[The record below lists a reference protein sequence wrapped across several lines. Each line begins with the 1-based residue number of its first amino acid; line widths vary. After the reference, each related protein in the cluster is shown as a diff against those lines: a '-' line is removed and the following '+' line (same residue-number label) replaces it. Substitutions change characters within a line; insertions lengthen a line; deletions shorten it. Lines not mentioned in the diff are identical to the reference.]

1 MEKMQKFDRIALD
14 FGIQTLRY
22 GFSTLNYQF
31 NRQLDFN
38 EWYDDV
44 YIVKNKDAGSHCIKL
59 LWELFEKYENEI
71 LTPF

>member
-14 FGIQTLRY
+14 FGIQTLRD
-22 GFSTLNYQF
+22 GFSALNYRF

-44 YIVKNKDAGSHCIKL
+44 YIMKNKDSGSHCIKL
-59 LWELFEKYENEI
+59 LWELFEKYENET

>member
-1 MEKMQKFDRIALD
+1 MQKFNNVALD
-14 FGIQTLRY
+14 FGIQAIKDEVNV
-22 GFSTLNYQF
+22 LNYQF